1 MEEIK
6 IVGEDLSLSSLTA
19 VSPIDGRYESNSKP
33 LREYFS
39 EYALIKYRV
48 IVEIKWFEQL
58 FAEKIVGE
66 WSDIEPTITEMQK
79 IYENFS
85 TTDAERVKEIEKT
98 TNHDVKAVE
107 YFLKEKFDLIP
118 QLKDLK
124 EFLHFTCT
132 SEDINN
138 LAYGMM
144 IDRAL
149 RKVLITKLKE
159 LQLLLN
165 DSFAIKFAGCGMMS
179 RTHGQ
184 SATPTTIGK
193 EIANFVYRIE

>member
-1 MEEIK
+1 M
-6 IVGEDLSLSSLTA
+6 
-19 VSPIDGRYESNSKP
+19 
-33 LREYFS
+33 
-39 EYALIKYRV
+39 
-48 IVEIKWFEQL
+48 IVEIKWFQAL
-58 FAEKIVGE
+58 FKEGIVGTYDE
-66 WSDIEPTITEMQK
+66 IKDQEDFMRK
-79 IYENFS
+79 IYVDFS
-85 TTDAERVKEIEKT
+85 EADALRVKEIEKT

-118 QLKDLK
+118 ALKERK

-144 IDRAL
+144 IQRGVN
-149 RKVLITKLKE
+149 KVLLSKLKNLINLMNE
-159 LQLLLN
+159 N
-165 DSFAIKFAGCGMMS
+165 FAKKFSGIGMMS

-193 EIANFVYRIE
+193 EISNFVFRIQR

>member
-1 MEEIK
+1 
-6 IVGEDLSLSSLTA
+6 
-19 VSPIDGRYESNSKP
+19 
-33 LREYFS
+33 
-39 EYALIKYRV
+39 
-48 IVEIKWFEQL
+48 
-58 FAEKIVGE
+58 
-66 WSDIEPTITEMQK
+66 
-79 IYENFS
+79 
-85 TTDAERVKEIEKT
+85 VKEIEKT

-159 LQLLLN
+159 L
-165 DSFAIKFAGCGMMS
+165 
-179 RTHGQ
+179 
-184 SATPTTIGK
+184 
-193 EIANFVYRIE
+193 